1 MYDPWR
7 AAAGRRTFLVH
18 TARVRRLRAHLIYG
32 AHLAALLPALLAAA
46 LLALPSEARA
56 VVKGQPSALGAHV
69 VRIYAGHYCSGVAIG
84 RRKIVTAR
92 HCVSSR
98 MRIVAGGR
106 SIGVARIGQSGTL
119 DDGRRIAVQGDAAV
133 VRLASPL
140 PASVVPLPVAVDHG
154 EGSGEDA
161 IDSYTIAGYGT
172 ATEAARSAFGTLREA
187 RLVAA
192 EPRAL
197 VDPNRVGSIG
207 ASACFGDS
215 GGAVLRGGALVGII
229 SRAAHPHPR
238 IACGHLTRW
247 APVTVSGAAETTGIA
262 AAEEA
267 RVEDAR
273 PAPRR
278 SVRTAAAKRGRFVAS
293 DFFDVPRE

>member
-1 MYDPWR
+1 MFLSGR
-7 AAAGRRTFLVH
+7 AAAGRRTLLI
-18 TARVRRLRAHLIYG
+18 TASRSRRPRAHLIYGIYG
-32 AHLAALLPALLAAA
+32 AHLAALLTAA
-46 LLALPSEARA
+46 LLVLPSAAQA

-84 RRKIVTAR
+84 RQKIVTAR
-92 HCVSSR
+92 HCVTGG

-119 DDGRRIAVQGDAAV
+119 DDGRRVSVQGDAAI

-140 PASVVPLPVAVDHG
+140 PASVVPVPVAED
-154 EGSGEDA
+154 GSEDA
-161 IDSYTIAGYGT
+161 IDSYTIAGFGT
-172 ATEAARSAFGTLREA
+172 PNEAARFSFGTLREA

-197 VDPNRVGSIG
+197 VDPTRTGSIG

-215 GGAVLRGGALVGII
+215 GGAVMRGGALIGVI

-247 APVTVSGAAETTGIA
+247 APVIVAGAAETTGVA
-262 AAEEA
+262 VAEA
-267 RVEDAR
+267 KADDIK

-278 SVRTAAAKRGRFVAS
+278 SARTAAKRGQFVAS
-293 DFFDVPRE
+293 EFSDVPRE